1 MKRKFIIYF
10 ITMSTFFVAG
20 CNGCEK
26 VKPIT
31 NLGQES
37 VLGSTQENEGM
48 PTNYINA
55 WSDACNFSFELWN
68 DTIYALGGNFI
79 KYKRLNDS
87 LFEVFYPKA
96 ALVLHDVSIEKYE
109 NNRYISFSNRMMG
122 CCLEPNQNVIHF
134 GPDRLKFLI
143 LSKRS
148 VKVLFPKKSIWK
160 ISRVSDSEIYIYN
173 DCNRV
178 KYFEFLD

>member
-10 ITMSTFFVAG
+10 IKISIFFVAG
-20 CNGCEK
+20 CNGCGK
-26 VKPIT
+26 AKPIK
-31 NLGQES
+31 NVVRES

-55 WSDACNFSFELWN
+55 WSDACNFSFELLN
-68 DTIYALGGNFI
+68 DNIYALGGNFI

-122 CCLEPNQNVIHF
+122 CCLEPNQNVIYF
-134 GPDRLKFLI
+134 GPDRLKFQI

-148 VKVLFPKKSIWK
+148 IKVFCPKKSIWK
-160 ISRVSDSEIYIYN
+160 ISRISDSEIYIYN
-173 DCNRV
+173 EWHKV
-178 KYFEFLD
+178 KYSQFSD

>member
-10 ITMSTFFVAG
+10 IKISIFFVAG
-20 CNGCEK
+20 CNGCGK
-26 VKPIT
+26 AKPIK
-31 NLGQES
+31 NAVRES

-55 WSDACNFSFELWN
+55 WSDACNFSFELLN
-68 DTIYALGGNFI
+68 DNIYALGGNFI

-122 CCLEPNQNVIHF
+122 CCLEPNQNVIYF
-134 GPDRLKFLI
+134 GPDRLKFQI

-148 VKVLFPKKSIWK
+148 IKVFCPKKSIWK
-160 ISRVSDSEIYIYN
+160 ISRISDSEIYIFN
-173 DCNRV
+173 EWHKV
-178 KYFEFLD
+178 KYSQFSD